1 MNNLKTCSSCG
12 RQKKIWKNVV
22 ENEERK
28 RYCKECWSCQTRH
41 SNKPTTTKPLAP
53 RSQKRAKQELE
64 YSTKRKIFMQEHPLC
79 QANISGLCTNNSTDV
94 HHIAGRVGELL
105 LDTSLWLSVCRSCHV
120 WIETHPHESTQ
131 LGFRRSKTI

>member
-1 MNNLKTCSSCG
+1 
-12 RQKKIWKNVV
+12 
-22 ENEERK
+22 
-28 RYCKECWSCQTRH
+28 
-41 SNKPTTTKPLAP
+41 
-53 RSQKRAKQELE
+53 
-64 YSTKRKIFMQEHPLC
+64 MQEHPLC